1 MEINIDKLR
10 EEVALKIGEAVKN
23 NIKVVFMMENEE
35 EGDFS
40 IFTNNIGAKF
50 NDLKDAFL
58 EMPFLGRTLPEQ
70 RFEEWTDYYEQPEK
84 EDIWSFGLEDG
95 HVQVSVLD
103 GVLAETKLEEEN

>member
-35 EGDFS
+35 DGDFS

-70 RFEEWTDYYEQPEK
+70 RFEEWTDYYEHPEK
-84 EDIWSFGLEDG
+84 EDIWSFDLEDG

-103 GVLAETKLEEEN
+103 GVPAEAKPEEEN